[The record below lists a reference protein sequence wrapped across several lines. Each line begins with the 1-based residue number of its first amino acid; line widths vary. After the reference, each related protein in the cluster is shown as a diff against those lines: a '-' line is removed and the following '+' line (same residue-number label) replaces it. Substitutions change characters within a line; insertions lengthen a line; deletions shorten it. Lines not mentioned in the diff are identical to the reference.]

1 MNNKVN
7 PLSQKPSAYKPKCI
21 PELMDRLRP
30 YDLSKGE
37 LVMLF
42 NLRPASVPAL
52 NTIIEDMG
60 DRFEEH
66 QPEEIIEIIAEV
78 LGFFPVPEEEEAQNG
93 ADEGGDVAMG
103 EAEAA
108 PQS

>member
-7 PLSQKPSAYKPKCI
+7 PLSQKPSAYNPKCI

-66 QPEEIIEIIAEV
+66 QPEEMLEIIAEV
-78 LGFFPVPEEEEAQNG
+78 LGSFPVPDEEAQNG
-93 ADEGGDVAMG
+93 ADGGGDVAMG
-103 EAEAA
+103 DAEAA